1 MDDLQFLY
9 SLITLRSMHVSYS
22 YKVSTDTLTQLE
34 TEIKN
39 RLRKELITP
48 LFFSSS
54 NLCSLM
60 LHTPDK
66 IRKALNIIDLYRQVK
81 NIENRKLGF
90 EVRD

>member
-1 MDDLQFLY
+1 
-9 SLITLRSMHVSYS
+9 MHVSYS
-22 YKVSTDTLTQLE
+22 YKVSTDALTQLE

-39 RLRKELITP
+39 RLGKVLITP

-54 NLCSLM
+54 NLCNLM
-60 LHTPDK
+60 LHTPDE
-66 IRKALNIIDLYRQVK
+66 IRKALNIIDLYRQLK

>member
-39 RLRKELITP
+39 GLGKELINP
-48 LFFSSS
+48 LFFSFS
-54 NLCSLM
+54 NLCNLM
-60 LHTPDK
+60 FHTPDQ
-66 IRKALNIIDLYRQVK
+66 ILNTFK
-81 NIENRKLGF
+81 GS
-90 EVRD
+90 VREK